1 MVVATTATKRITAEA
16 MPAMVLGLGQRTGLL
31 TFQPHAGS
39 PHHADRHAGLDPRP
53 ETPGSARPVGESSG
67 TALPRRQGGL
77 RSSSLPGGAAVC
89 TPVHG

>member
-31 TFQPHAGS
+31 TFQPHAG
-39 PHHADRHAGLDPRP
+39 LDPRP
-53 ETPGSARPVGESSG
+53 ETRGSARPAGESFG

-77 RSSSLPGGAAVC
+77 PSCSLPGGAVVR
-89 TPVHG
+89 TQVHG

>member
-31 TFQPHAGS
+31 TFQPHAG
-39 PHHADRHAGLDPRP
+39 LDPRP
-53 ETPGSARPVGESSG
+53 ETRGSSFG

-77 RSSSLPGGAAVC
+77 PSCSLPGGAVVR
-89 TPVHG
+89 TQVHG